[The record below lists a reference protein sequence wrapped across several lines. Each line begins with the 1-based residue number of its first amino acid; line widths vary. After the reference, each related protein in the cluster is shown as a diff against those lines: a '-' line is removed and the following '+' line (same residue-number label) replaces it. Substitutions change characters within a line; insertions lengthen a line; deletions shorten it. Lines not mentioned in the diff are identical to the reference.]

1 MIKQPIEIRN
11 LYEHETDAYNL
22 EGFEPQ
28 IVDAEYLKQ
37 LGVTIEPSDETLQ
50 GLIRGSKL
58 FMKRLEEH
66 TVIPKSLLYLEDCD
80 PDTVETEIHNYT
92 GRCPTL
98 TFEVNPIKGCHVG
111 CQYCLVTDGV
121 HEQKLV
127 AYENYHLYVRKLL
140 EEMNGQ
146 GSESH
151 QACLNGRVA
160 MDEGKA
166 NGACS
171 EQPNVVKPED
181 IKERSRLLKEL
192 ANAIV
197 ESPEKKKDIER
208 QIVALSRGKNWNHY
222 YYFTPKTEALQEP
235 TLYTGIAHRILREFI
250 AHFKKYP
257 NSNARLFIASK
268 AGTKHLL
275 VKNEGETILDLFEQL
290 KDKMQFNTSVSI
302 MPKAFRDLLEPYAAP
317 IEERLAA
324 VKMCQERGIQANS
337 ALVQPIFVPY
347 LTDEHIKEFFDMLHD
362 AGIVNY
368 KPEFLTACME
378 NLAQLGQW
386 LGHFDK
392 NMERDLYMDYI
403 SPKNADHRKQRG
415 RTAPNRAL
423 SIENIQRLMKY
434 TETLGMSTS
443 ICFWVRNQLKVPT
456 SIIPIINRNGFQCLG
471 YQSRLFKGE

>member
-22 EGFEPQ
+22 EDFEPQ

-392 NMERDLYMDYI
+392 NMERNLYMDYI

-434 TETLGMSTS
+434 TETIGMSTS
-443 ICFWVRNQLKVPT
+443 ICFWVRSQLKVPT